1 MKLRMKSQ
9 SAAPSSTTWRARAS
23 PRAASVPGLICSQ
36 ASALAAVDEKV
47 GSTTTRRAPAATA
60 SWMKCT
66 SGMRVS
72 SGLAPI
78 RRMKRLLAQSL
89 DSCSAFC
96 TPKVI
101 GMPIGRSPLKSKLV
115 PCVMPRAAQA
125 R

>member
-1 MKLRMKSQ
+1 M
-9 SAAPSSTTWRARAS
+9 
-23 PRAASVPGLICSQ
+23 PGLICSQ
-36 ASALAAVDEKV
+36 ASAFAAVDENV
-47 GSTTTRRAPAATA
+47 GSTTTSRAPFSTA

-78 RRMKRLLAQSL
+78 SRMKRLLAQSL

-96 TPKVI
+96 TPKVM
-101 GMPIGRSPLKSKLV
+101 GMPMGRSPLKSKLV
-115 PCVMPRAAQA
+115 PCVMPSAAQA